1 MKEKLIAILIPTYNR
16 VESLMINL
24 KMLEEYIEK
33 LNCYED
39 VKIVISDNHST
50 DETYALAK
58 GFFDR
63 RIIDHG
69 LFRQEKNIGL
79 EQNAVFCL
87 NKSNARYS
95 MFLGD
100 DDYLDFSYF
109 ERVLNYLKNDNSIT
123 CIIPNFYPIDTNFSK
138 IGGSRDLIKED
149 QVYSLDNNRLD
160 LMFKAHQ
167 LSGLLIKT
175 EKTLDSYLNKGGGNI
190 YPFMYFAAFNIKR
203 GKTIHI
209 SECPVKVTVTNTKDW
224 GYGNDGLITEIL
236 QNIAMIAQTE
246 KEKFALEKHF
256 LKINKWRYLKYV
268 KNPLP
273 FLKIVFTS
281 KRYSVRL
288 RWYIVWRFIAD
299 SPIIA
304 TKRFIKSVFRIF
316 GYEIKKRKIIKKR
329 RRS

>member
-24 KMLEEYIEK
+24 KRLEEYIDQ
-33 LNCYED
+33 LNGYED
-39 VKIVISDNHST
+39 VKIIISDNYST
-50 DETYALAK
+50 DGTYALVK
-58 GFFDR
+58 DFFDT

-100 DDYLDFSYF
+100 DDYLDFSYL
-109 ERVLNYLKNDNSIT
+109 ERVLNYIKNDNSIT
-123 CIIPNFYPIDTNFSK
+123 CIIPNPYAIDSNFNK
-138 IGGSRDLIKED
+138 LGKPRDLIKED
-149 QVYSLDNNRLD
+149 QIYTLDNYRLD

-175 EKTLDSYLNKGGGNI
+175 EKTLDSYLNNGGSNI
-190 YPFMYFAAFNIKR
+190 YLFMYFAAFNIKR

-209 SECPVKVTVTNTKDW
+209 SECPVKVTVTNKKDW
-224 GYGNDGLITEIL
+224 GYGNDGLITEVL

-256 LKINKWRYLKYV
+256 LKMNKWRYLKYT

-281 KRYSVRL
+281 ERYSVRL
-288 RWYIVWRFIAD
+288 RWYIVWRLIVD

-304 TKRFIKSVFRIF
+304 TKRLIKSVFKIF
-316 GYEIKKRKIIKKR
+316 GYEIKQRKIVKEK
-329 RRS
+329 